1 MYHIL
6 NLSIDMINNRFIHLR
21 KKLSP
26 KVATKQSN
34 IDFHPNNTQLETDIE
49 MKGYLNCHLCLNAQ
63 TSIAHTEPDASYTII
78 VVPSGFQNL
87 EKNEKNNKGKF
98 EFFIDEDK
106 IMVIPMHPGLI
117 LTYSGYLLTH
127 RQQIYG
133 GNELSPPFMNIV
145 AYNSKRLFS
154 NLMESFRRDIKMDK
168 KTLATKK

>member
-1 MYHIL
+1 
-6 NLSIDMINNRFIHLR
+6 MINNRFVQLR

-26 KVATKQSN
+26 KVATIQSN
-34 IDFHPNNTQLETDIE
+34 IDFHPNNTPLENDIE
-49 MKGYLNCHLCLNAQ
+49 MKGYLNCHLCINAQ

-78 VVPSGFQNL
+78 VVPSGFQKL
-87 EKNEKNNKGKF
+87 EKNEKSNKGKF

-106 IMVIPMHPGLI
+106 IMVLPMHAGLI
-117 LTYSGYLLTH
+117 LPYSGYLLTH
-127 RQQIYG
+127 RQQIYD

-168 KTLATKK
+168 KTLATQK